1 MIFEVCLCMQFL
13 FLLFVFLSQGSGSS
27 YGKSSRLTT
36 VDRGAGYDA
45 TDSFIDD
52 TEAVSLIDF
61 SVEI

>member
-1 MIFEVCLCMQFL
+1 MKFASLLMIFFVVDEILQCLRL
-13 FLLFVFLSQGSGSS
+13 ALQGSGSS

-52 TEAVSLIDF
+52 TEAVSLN
-61 SVEI
+61 